1 MRLAALCIC
10 AAIFLTAC
18 DRWDGL
24 TVRNDG
30 AEPLRIVWQFP
41 GGRENP
47 VYTHTGNRVSRADS
61 PVAPGNLA
69 EAGAVGGP
77 PDPQP
82 DIIVKAFSTSGTLV
96 YCRRFTPNERNG
108 MTNKNPLSLKPGEV
122 RCS

>member
-1 MRLAALCIC
+1 VRFAALSICI
-10 AAIFLTAC
+10 AILLTAC

-47 VYTHTGNRVSRADS
+47 VYPYPADRDSRAGL
-61 PVAPGNLA
+61 PVAPGSMA

-82 DIIVKAFSTSGTLV
+82 DIVVKAFSPSGTLV
-96 YCRRFTPNERNG
+96 YCRRLTPTERSG
-108 MTNKNPLSLKPGEV
+108 MTSKNPLSVKPGEI
-122 RCS
+122 RCT

>member
-1 MRLAALCIC
+1 MRVVALCV
-10 AAIFLTAC
+10 AMAIVLTGC

-24 TVRNDG
+24 SVRNDG
-30 AEPLRIVWQFP
+30 EEPLRIVWQFP

-47 VYTHTGNRVSRADS
+47 VYVNTGDRSSRAGS
-61 PVAPGNLA
+61 PVAPGNIA
-69 EAGAVGGP
+69 EAGAIGGP

-82 DIIVKAFSTSGTLV
+82 DIIVKAFSPSGTLV

-108 MTNKNPLSLKPGEV
+108 MTSKNPLSLKPGDV